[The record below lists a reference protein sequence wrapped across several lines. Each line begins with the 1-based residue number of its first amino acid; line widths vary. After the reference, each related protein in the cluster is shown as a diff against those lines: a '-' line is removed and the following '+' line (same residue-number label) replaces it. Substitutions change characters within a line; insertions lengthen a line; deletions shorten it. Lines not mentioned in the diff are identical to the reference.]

1 MPEDPDAPTIYRRS
15 GEPPYP
21 DPNGPSLPPGVEMYE
36 VTLRDRQTVAT
47 IVPFASHEQV
57 PRSLLAYLSEQFNKE
72 IEGGDTYPMLD
83 TMSVDGFAKY
93 WFQNFGAIMLLGS
106 IDDIA
111 KADADKKDWVK
122 GCLGSFY
129 TKPNYPGRSSH
140 VCNGGFLVTDRS
152 RNRGV
157 GRLMGEAYLDWA
169 PKMGYTYSVFN
180 LVYETNVASCRIWD
194 ALGFKRIGRVK
205 GAGDLK
211 SYPGRYI
218 DAIIYGRDLV
228 GPDAEELQSE
238 DRFDKI
244 RFYLKYGKYPPG
256 ADRAE
261 KSRLR
266 AAATHYRL
274 VEGDTLMHGDKEVI
288 SDPLRQFEIAREV
301 HSANHAGINRTTT
314 TIRERYHWRSIKDT
328 ATEAI
333 KKCEKCIRSRRAVGT
348 VQPKGSGTA
357 SPEKEAEKSPVE
369 SPPPAEEEA
378 APPPPPPR
386 EDHHL
391 NDRHAEDLLHGDPY
405 AAASMSA
412 SLSQGAM
419 GRDHHPLGPIS
430 HLSATLQPSNL
441 LGPHYQ
447 PIDPRIMGASSHD
460 PFDHDTDFQA
470 LLNDSE
476 PEGNEDTE
484 AVDRDMDM
492 FVRHRDEVDDGEKEG
507 GDPMAGV
514 ETSHHI
520 MGGVESNHIMGGV
533 ETSSMLAGKNGDR
546 RLGNMFEFVKDAG

>member
-1 MPEDPDAPTIYRRS
+1 MPANLEDPDRPTIHRVS

-21 DPNGPSLPPGVEMYE
+21 DPDHPSLPPGVEMYE

-47 IVPFASHEQV
+47 LVPFASHEQV
-57 PRSLLAYLSEQFNKE
+57 PRSLLAYLSAQFNKE
-72 IEGGDTYPMLD
+72 IEGGDTYPLIDPMTSD
-83 TMSVDGFAKY
+83 EFARH

-111 KADADKKDWVK
+111 RADADRNDWVR

-129 TKPNYPGRSSH
+129 IKPNYPGRSSH
-140 VCNGGFLVTDRS
+140 ICNAGFLVTDRS
-152 RNRGV
+152 RNRGA

-180 LVYETNVASCRIWD
+180 LVYETSVAAIRIWD
-194 ALGFKRIGRVK
+194 SLGFKRIGRVK
-205 GAGDLK
+205 GCGNLK

-228 GPDAEELQSE
+228 GPDAEELQSD

-288 SDPLRQFEIAREV
+288 SDPLRQFEIARKV
-301 HSANHAGINRTTT
+301 HEASHAGINRTTT
-314 TIRERYHWRSIKDT
+314 TIREKYHWRSIKDT

-333 KKCEKCIRSRRAVGT
+333 KKCEKCLKSRRAAGT

-357 SPEKEAEKSPVE
+357 SPEKEEKSSPTASPPAADE
-369 SPPPAEEEA
+369 SPPTRPE
-378 APPPPPPR
+378 P
-386 EDHHL
+386 HL
-391 NDRHAEDLLHGDPY
+391 NTHAGNLLHTDPY
-405 AAASMSA
+405 APMPP
-412 SLSQGAM
+412 SLAQDAM
-419 GRDHHPLGPIS
+419 APNPQLSPLP
-430 HLSATLQPSNL
+430 HLNATLQPSNL
-441 LGPHYQ
+441 LPSHYQ
-447 PIDPRIMGASSHD
+447 PIDPRIMAAGPHNGPS
-460 PFDHDTDFQA
+460 FDHDTDFHA
-470 LLNDSE
+470 LLNDSD

-492 FVRHRDEVDDGEKEG
+492 FVRHGDEEGDGDKGGPIDGDHVMGDVDHDTQGRAESSHILPDGTNG
-507 GDPMAGV
+507 
-514 ETSHHI
+514 SHHAVT
-520 MGGVESNHIMGGV
+520 GNRE
-533 ETSSMLAGKNGDR
+533 DR
-546 RLGNMFEFVKDAG
+546 REGDMFEFVKGPG